1 LEPEPDSFLQLFELS
16 FFLLSVPSVEV
27 IVGILA
33 IALMV
38 MSSALVS
45 GSEVAFFSLSP
56 NDYESLR
63 QEPKGNNLRI
73 LNLMEEP
80 RKLLATILIA
90 NNFIN
95 IGIVILSAFVLD
107 KILPSSTFF
116 DWSERL
122 IDSFRMGNLTDSES
136 LANVISFL
144 ITVVGVTFILVLF
157 GEIAPKVYARLNNIG
172 LSKSMATPLWLLS
185 KIFHPFSM
193 ILVNWNAN
201 IERRLE
207 KRRPSG
213 SLANRQDIGE
223 AIDLTADANQT
234 SNQEVQL
241 LKRIVNFGE
250 VSVSQIIRPRIDV
263 MAIDE
268 STNYLELLE
277 IVKDCGY
284 SRIPVFEKD
293 FDNVKGI
300 LYVKDLLGHLNEN
313 KKFDWKA
320 LVRKNILFVPES
332 KKIDSLLKE
341 FQKERMHM
349 AIVVDEYG
357 GSSGI
362 VTMEDILE
370 EIIGE
375 IQDEFDTESDIEYKK
390 LGEGVFIFEGKTL
403 INDFCRQVKVDTIAF
418 EEARGEADTLA
429 GILLERAGRLP
440 EPAEEFKIEDFKF
453 KVLKVNNRRIE
464 QIRIELPKN

>member
-1 LEPEPDSFLQLFELS
+1 MEPEPDSLLQLFELS
-16 FFLLSVPSVEV
+16 IFLLSVPSAEV
-27 IVGILA
+27 IVGIFA
-33 IALMV
+33 IGILV

-45 GSEVAFFSLSP
+45 GSEIAFFSLSP
-56 NDYESLR
+56 NDCEALKH
-63 QEPKGNNLRI
+63 EPKGNSQRI
-73 LNLMEEP
+73 ISLMEEP
-80 RKLLATILIA
+80 RKLLATILIT

-95 IGIVILSAFVLD
+95 IGIVIISAFVLNI
-107 KILPSSTFF
+107 ILPSAIFMN
-116 DWSERL
+116 WSEKL
-122 IDSFRMGNLTDSES
+122 IAFFRVGNWIES
-136 LANVISFL
+136 LRLANVISFL

-157 GEIAPKVYARLNNIG
+157 GEITPKVYARHNNIG
-172 LSKSMATPLWLLS
+172 LSKTMATPLWLLS

-193 ILVNWNAN
+193 LLVNWTSS

-250 VSVSQIIRPRIDV
+250 VSVSQIIQPRTDV
-263 MAIDE
+263 VAIDE
-268 STNYLELLE
+268 SIDYTELLAT
-277 IVKDCGY
+277 VKESGY

-300 LYVKDLLGHLNEN
+300 LYVKDLLGHLNDGPD
-313 KKFDWKA
+313 FDWKL

-375 IQDEFDTESDIEYKK
+375 IQDEFDTDSDIEFKK
-390 LGEGVFIFEGKTL
+390 VKDGVFVFEGKTL
-403 INDFCRQVKVDTIAF
+403 INDFCRLVKVDTIIF
-418 EEARGEADTLA
+418 EEVRGEADTLA
-429 GILLERAGRLP
+429 GILLEKSGRLP
-440 EPAEEFKIEDFKF
+440 EPAEEFEIEEFNF
-453 KVLKVNNRRIE
+453 KVLKVNKRRIE
-464 QIRIELPKN
+464 QIRIELPKD

>member
-1 LEPEPDSFLQLFELS
+1 
-16 FFLLSVPSVEV
+16 
-27 IVGILA
+27 
-33 IALMV
+33 
-38 MSSALVS
+38 MSSALIS
-45 GSEVAFFSLSP
+45 GSEIAFFSLSP
-56 NDYESLR
+56 NDTEALK
-63 QEPKGNNLRI
+63 QEPKGNSQRI
-73 LNLMEEP
+73 ISLMEEP
-80 RKLLATILIA
+80 RKLLATILIT

-95 IGIVILSAFVLD
+95 IGIVIISAFVLNM
-107 KILPSSTFF
+107 ILPSSTFLN
-116 DWSERL
+116 WSERL
-122 IDSFRMGNLTDSES
+122 IAFFRAGSLIES
-136 LANVISFL
+136 LRLADIISFL
-144 ITVVGVTFILVLF
+144 ITVLGVTFVLVLF
-157 GEIAPKVYARLNNIG
+157 GEITPKVYARHNNIG
-172 LSKSMATPLWLLS
+172 LSKTMATPLWLLS

-193 ILVNWNAN
+193 LLVNWTSS

-250 VSVSQIIRPRIDV
+250 VSVSQIIQPRVDV
-263 MAIDE
+263 VAIDE
-268 STNYLELLE
+268 SIDYSELLAT
-277 IVKDCGY
+277 VKKSGY

-300 LYVKDLLGHLNEN
+300 LYVKDLLGHLNDGPE
-313 KKFDWKA
+313 FDWKS
-320 LVRKNILFVPES
+320 LIRKNILFVPET
-332 KKIDSLLKE
+332 KKIDSLLRE

-375 IQDEFDTESDIEYKK
+375 IQDEFDTDSDIEFKK
-390 LGEGVFIFEGKTL
+390 VKDGVFVFEGKTL
-403 INDFCRQVKVDTIAF
+403 INDFCRLVKVDTIIF

-429 GILLERAGRLP
+429 GILLEKSGRLP
-440 EPAEEFKIEDFKF
+440 EPAEEFEIEDFQF
-453 KVLKVNNRRIE
+453 KVLKVNKRRIE
-464 QIRIELPKN
+464 QIRIELPKNMLEH